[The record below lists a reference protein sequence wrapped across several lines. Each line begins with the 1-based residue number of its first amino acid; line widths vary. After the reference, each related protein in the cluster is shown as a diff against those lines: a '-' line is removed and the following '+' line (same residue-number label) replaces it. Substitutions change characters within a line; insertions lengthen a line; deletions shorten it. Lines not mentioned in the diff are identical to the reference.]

1 MSESAGVGAGGEVHL
16 QLRGMHCASC
26 VAAIE
31 GALTGVT
38 GVAGVTVNLADAS
51 ARVQGAD
58 FPPDPDALARAV
70 RAAGYGAR
78 VVAGSTGLMEA
89 ARELEE
95 EHATAVR
102 DLLRRFR
109 IGVICGVPVLLM
121 GHWEMIPGLPSLSA
135 AVAEAAWWL
144 SALLTAP
151 ILVHVGRGF
160 FVGAWRAA
168 RRGTATMDTLVALGT
183 GAAWIYSTFALL
195 APSLFPA
202 GSARPFYEAVAAIIP
217 LVVLGQ
223 AIEAR
228 ARGRTSRALR
238 SLLDLSPP
246 TAERIRPVADGAP
259 GTETET
265 IPLIEVEAGDLLR
278 VRPGA
283 RIPLDGRIREGT
295 SEIDESMLT
304 GENLPAK
311 RTPGDEVVGG
321 TVNGIGAL
329 TIAVT
334 RIGEETVLARIIDL
348 VRRAQAA
355 RPPVQRTVDAVAARF
370 VPAVM
375 VVSLATFTTWLLI
388 GPEPRL
394 NFAMVTSVTV
404 LVIACPCALGLATP
418 LSVMIAIGKAAAHG
432 VLIRDGEALQKARR
446 VDLVILD
453 KTGTLTEGRPRV
465 VHVGAG
471 PVLSQPELL
480 RIAAGVESASEHPLA
495 RAVVESARR
504 EGVSPALAERVAA
517 HPGQGVSGIVDG
529 SRVLVGSPDFLA
541 ASGVE
546 MDGALDGDLDRVA
559 AAGATPVAV
568 AVAGVAVGVFGVA
581 DTVRSGASEAVA
593 GLRARGTEVMMLT
606 GDAECVARRIA
617 HKAGIDAFEARV
629 SPEGKAERIRA
640 RQSEGRVVAMVGDG
654 INDAPALAAADVGIA
669 MGSATDMALQTGEV
683 ALLGDSLRGVGTLL
697 ALSRATHRNIVQNLV
712 GAFLYNVAGIPVAAG
727 VLYPLWGVLLSP
739 IFAGAAMAFS
749 SVTVVANANRLRRF
763 DPARPRSAHISSP
776 RRSLH
781 AQP

>member
-1 MSESAGVGAGGEVHL
+1 MSESAGVRAGGEVHL
-16 QLRGMHCASC
+16 QIRGMHCASC

-38 GVAGVTVNLADAS
+38 GVAGVAVNLADAS

-78 VVAGSTGLMEA
+78 VLAGSTGIMEA

-95 EHATAVR
+95 EHATAAR

-135 AVAEAAWWL
+135 VVAEAAWWL

-217 LVVLGQ
+217 LVILGQ

-246 TAERIRPVADGAP
+246 TAERIRPVADGAS

-265 IPLIEVEAGDLLR
+265 IPLIEVETGDLLR

-295 SEIDESMLT
+295 SEINESMLT
-304 GENLPAK
+304 GESLPAK

-388 GPEPRL
+388 GPEPRI

-495 RAVVESARR
+495 RAVVERAHR

-517 HPGQGVSGIVDG
+517 HPGQGVSGDC
-529 SRVLVGSPDFLA
+529 RWQP
-541 ASGVE
+541 
-546 MDGALDGDLDRVA
+546 GAG
-559 AAGATPVAV
+559 
-568 AVAGVAVGVFGVA
+568 
-581 DTVRSGASEAVA
+581 
-593 GLRARGTEVMMLT
+593 RGHRTFWRHRGWRWM
-606 GDAECVARRIA
+606 
-617 HKAGIDAFEARV
+617 
-629 SPEGKAERIRA
+629 
-640 RQSEGRVVAMVGDG
+640 GR
-654 INDAPALAAADVGIA
+654 
-669 MGSATDMALQTGEV
+669 
-683 ALLGDSLRGVGTLL
+683 
-697 ALSRATHRNIVQNLV
+697 
-712 GAFLYNVAGIPVAAG
+712 
-727 VLYPLWGVLLSP
+727 
-739 IFAGAAMAFS
+739 
-749 SVTVVANANRLRRF
+749 
-763 DPARPRSAHISSP
+763 
-776 RRSLH
+776 
-781 AQP
+781 